1 MKLSKV
7 LDLRGTKIAY
17 LMLAMAGN
25 VAMALLFFSLVD
37 SLVARYGDLV
47 TGLDTTLM
55 LGIFLGSLTVA
66 FLVAVLAKDKRGLTY
81 GVYGGLAG
89 MIVIGLMTWKSG
101 LLSALVSLMAVF
113 GGFQRRFAG
122 RNVPAHSQTKIAGSI
137 KLVLAWNWLAA
148 RAFACPQSPGVRQ
161 ERHAWQCGHPN
172 GTLQFRSTLIAHAPS
187 RRQSPGRQAGQG

>member
-66 FLVAVLAKDKRGLTY
+66 FLVAMVAKDKRGLTY

-113 GGFQRRFAG
+113 GGFNG
-122 RNVPAHSQTKIAGSI
+122 GSLGEMFLRTR
-137 KLVLAWNWLAA
+137 K
-148 RAFACPQSPGVRQ
+148 PK
-161 ERHAWQCGHPN
+161 
-172 GTLQFRSTLIAHAPS
+172 
-187 RRQSPGRQAGQG
+187 

>member
-17 LMLAMAGN
+17 LLLAMVGN

-66 FLVAVLAKDKRGLTY
+66 FLVAMIAKDKRGLTY

-113 GGFQRRFAG
+113 GGFNG
-122 RNVPAHSQTKIAGSI
+122 GSLGEMFLRTR
-137 KLVLAWNWLAA
+137 K
-148 RAFACPQSPGVRQ
+148 PK
-161 ERHAWQCGHPN
+161 
-172 GTLQFRSTLIAHAPS
+172 
-187 RRQSPGRQAGQG
+187 

>member
-25 VAMALLFFSLVD
+25 IAMALLFFSLVD

-66 FLVAVLAKDKRGLTY
+66 FLVAMIAKDKRGLTY

-113 GGFQRRFAG
+113 GGFNGGSLGEMFLRTRK
-122 RNVPAHSQTKIAGSI
+122 TK
-137 KLVLAWNWLAA
+137 
-148 RAFACPQSPGVRQ
+148 
-161 ERHAWQCGHPN
+161 
-172 GTLQFRSTLIAHAPS
+172 
-187 RRQSPGRQAGQG
+187 

>member
-66 FLVAVLAKDKRGLTY
+66 FLVTLIAKDRRGLTY
-81 GVYGGLAG
+81 GLYGGLAG

-101 LLSALVSLMAVF
+101 LFSALVSLMAVF
-113 GGFQRRFAG
+113 GGFNG
-122 RNVPAHSQTKIAGSI
+122 GSLGEMFLRTR
-137 KLVLAWNWLAA
+137 K
-148 RAFACPQSPGVRQ
+148 PK
-161 ERHAWQCGHPN
+161 
-172 GTLQFRSTLIAHAPS
+172 
-187 RRQSPGRQAGQG
+187 

>member
-66 FLVAVLAKDKRGLTY
+66 FLVAMIAKDKRGLTY

-89 MIVIGLMTWKSG
+89 MVVIGLMTWKSG

-113 GGFQRRFAG
+113 GGFNG
-122 RNVPAHSQTKIAGSI
+122 GSLGEMFLRTR
-137 KLVLAWNWLAA
+137 K
-148 RAFACPQSPGVRQ
+148 PK
-161 ERHAWQCGHPN
+161 
-172 GTLQFRSTLIAHAPS
+172 
-187 RRQSPGRQAGQG
+187 